1 MCGIAA
7 SILLLLMIPILG
19 LLLVLAC
26 SLGLL
31 VLAVL
36 EMVCLWRTAKVFR
49 GYQPP
54 ETPEA

>member
-1 MCGIAA
+1 M
-7 SILLLLMIPILG
+7 MIPILG

-54 ETPEA
+54 EMPEA